1 MLFLICLKKENYRIV
16 CHKRIFMSTTLFRD
30 QAIDVLL
37 HNEELRQKQ
46 GITLI
51 ASENYAYSHVLEVLG
66 SVFSNKYAEG
76 YPGKRYYAG
85 CEWVDQIEL
94 IAQARCKEL
103 FKGEHANVQP
113 HSGSAA
119 NMAVFMG
126 LLSLGDTIMGM
137 SLSSGGHLT
146 HGHGVSFSGKL
157 YNAVSYSVDPVT
169 HLIDYEA
176 LERLVEKHRPRL
188 IIAGASSYSRLIDFK
203 RFSEIAR
210 SYNAYLLADCAHTAG
225 LISVGLHP
233 PVFPYADCMT
243 GTTHKTLRGPR
254 GGFIVTQEKYAHQID
269 RAVFPLLQGGPF
281 MNVIAAKAV
290 SFQYALQDDF
300 VEYQQQSL
308 ANAQAM
314 VSIFKDRGY
323 TIVSDGTDTHLFVI
337 DLRNKGITGRYAEQV
352 LEKAGIFVSRS
363 TVPFDTEKPSV
374 TSGIRIG
381 TLAITARG
389 CKESQAKEI
398 GTLIDEILKNFYSS
412 EQSAVRVKEIVKLFK
427 DF

>member
-1 MLFLICLKKENYRIV
+1 MDTDFFKDLP
-16 CHKRIFMSTTLFRD
+16 
-30 QAIDVLL
+30 IDSLL
-37 HNEELRQKQ
+37 HKEELRQKG

-51 ASENYAYSHVLEVLG
+51 ASENYAYPQVLELLG

-85 CEWVDQIEL
+85 CEWVDQVEL
-94 IAQARCKEL
+94 VAQARCRQL
-103 FKGEHANVQP
+103 FKGDHANVQP
-113 HSGSAA
+113 HSGSSA

-126 LLSLGDTIMGM
+126 LLSVGDTIMGM

-157 YNAVSYSVDPVT
+157 YNAVSYSVDPLT

-176 LERLVEKHRPRL
+176 LERLVEKHRPHL

-203 RFSEIAR
+203 KFSEIAR

-254 GGFIVTQEKYAHQID
+254 GGFIVTQKKYAQQID
-269 RAVFPLLQGGPF
+269 RAVFPLIQGGPF

-290 SFQYALQDDF
+290 SFEYALQDDF
-300 VEYQQQSL
+300 VEYQQQAL

-314 VSIFKDRGY
+314 VSVFKGCGY

-337 DLRNKGITGRYAEQV
+337 DLRNKGITGRYAEHM
-352 LEKAGIFVSRS
+352 LEKVGIFVSRS
-363 TVPFDTEKPSV
+363 TVPFDTEKPCV

-389 CKESQAKEI
+389 CKESQAEEI
-398 GTLIDEILKNFYSS
+398 GSLIDEVLKGTFTPEHY
-412 EQSAVRVKEIVKLFK
+412 AVKVKGIVKLFK